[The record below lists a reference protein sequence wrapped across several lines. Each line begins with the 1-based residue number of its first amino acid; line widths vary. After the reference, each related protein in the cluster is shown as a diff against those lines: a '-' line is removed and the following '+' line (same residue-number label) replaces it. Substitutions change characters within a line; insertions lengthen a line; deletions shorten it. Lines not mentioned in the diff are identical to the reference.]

1 MLDCHPCDTH
11 VDPNLKLLLGH
22 GEPLEDPE
30 RYHTL
35 ISRLNYVNVIRS
47 DIIFVINVV
56 SQFLNDS
63 QWHDVMHIL

>member
-30 RYHTL
+30 RNHTL